1 MRQYEKDQFCPPNPF
16 GYGRNKIG
24 LNGDVGW
31 VEYLL
36 FTSTNFP
43 MNSKIF
49 SSLVNEYV
57 KEVRKMGCNILELMA
72 EGLKIEPKNV
82 LSRMLSDE
90 KADIVFRLNHY
101 PPCSDSNP
109 DSDLD
114 LNNRSMSHGRTS
126 IGFGEHTDPQL
137 ISIARSNATSGFQ
150 IILKMEL
157 GRSPTR

>member
-1 MRQYEKDQFCPPNPF
+1 MLWR
-16 GYGRNKIG
+16 
-24 LNGDVGW
+24 
-31 VEYLL
+31 
-36 FTSTNFP
+36 
-43 MNSKIF
+43 
-49 SSLVNEYV
+49 SLVKEYV

-101 PPCSDSNP
+101 PPCSDSDPNP
-109 DSDLD
+109 NSD

-150 IILKMEL
+150 IYLEDGTWVAVPQDETSYFINVDDLLEVIFFFPQRQL
-157 GRSPTR
+157 